1 VLPETKYAKSGDVHI
16 AYQVIGSG
24 QIDLVYV
31 APWVFPIEVSWE
43 EPSVARFFQRL
54 ASFSRLILFDKR
66 GTGLSDRVADSA
78 LPTLEQRMD
87 DVRAVM
93 DATGSPRAALFGLS
107 EGGPMSALFAATYPG
122 RTAGLIMFGSFAKR
136 FRSPEYPWGMTLDER
151 EAFVET
157 MVKGWG
163 TSESVALSRWAPGVM
178 QDESYK
184 RWWARLERLGASP
197 GTVRAL
203 ARMNQDIDI
212 RSVLG
217 AIRVPTLLLHR
228 TGDQSVVID
237 HSRYMATQ
245 IPGAKLIELAGSNH
259 HAWLGDAESVLAEV
273 EEFLTGMHHVPE
285 PDRVLATVMFTDI
298 VGSTERAAT
307 LGDRRWHDLRDRHHA
322 LIRRELARFRGREVE
337 TAGDGFLATFDGP
350 ARAIRCA
357 CAVRDVVKE
366 LGIDIRAGLHTGE
379 CELMGEQVG
388 GIAVHIGAR
397 VATMAGPG
405 EVLVSGTVKELVE
418 GSDIRFADRG
428 THTLKGV
435 PGEWRVF
442 EVERP

>member
-1 VLPETKYAKSGDVHI
+1 
-16 AYQVIGSG
+16 
-24 QIDLVYV
+24 
-31 APWVFPIEVSWE
+31 
-43 EPSVARFFQRL
+43 
-54 ASFSRLILFDKR
+54 
-66 GTGLSDRVADSA
+66 
-78 LPTLEQRMD
+78 
-87 DVRAVM
+87 M
-93 DATGSPRAALFGLS
+93 DAVGSERAAMFGLS
-107 EGGPMSALFAATYPG
+107 EGGPMSALFAATYPR
-122 RTAGLIMFGSFAKR
+122 RTAALIMWGSFAKR

-151 EAFVET
+151 EAFVEE

-163 TSESVALSRWAPGVM
+163 TPESVALSRWAPNATR
-178 QDESYK
+178 DESYK
-184 RWWARLERLGASP
+184 RWWARLQRVGASP

-237 HSRYMATQ
+237 HSRYMAAQ
-245 IPGAKLIELAGSNH
+245 IPGARLVELAGGDH
-259 HAWLGDAESVLAEV
+259 HAWLGDAESVLGAV
-273 EEFLTGMHHVPE
+273 EEFLTGMRHGPE

-298 VGSTERAAT
+298 VGSTERAAM

-322 LIRRELARFRGREVE
+322 LVRRELARFRGREVE

-357 CAVRDVVKE
+357 CAVSDAVKE

-379 CELMGEQVG
+379 CEVMGEQVG

-442 EVERP
+442 EVRRS